1 MLKGYFTRKDTRWGF
16 FKEDLKITLVTYAV
30 MSAGVYVWSK
40 IEEKKTKEM
49 LEQEATEAEEFETKE
64 WGDTL

>member
-16 FKEDLKITLVTYAV
+16 YKEDLKITLVTYAV
-30 MSAGVYVWSK
+30 IAAGYYVWTK
-40 IEEKKTKEM
+40 IEEKKTNEM
-49 LEQEATEAEEFETKE
+49 HEQEVTEAEFETKE

>member
-30 MSAGVYVWSK
+30 TAAGLYVWSK
-40 IEEKKTKEM
+40 IEEKKTDKM
-49 LEQEATEAEEFETKE
+49 LEQEVTEAEEFETKKM
-64 WGDTL
+64 G

>member
-30 MSAGVYVWSK
+30 MAAGVYVWSK
-40 IEEKKTKEM
+40 IEEKKTNET
-49 LEQEATEAEEFETKE
+49 LEQEVTEAEEFETKE